1 MRFLNIHL
9 RCDGKR
15 TQNMPVLIFVVESDI
30 EVCRKTRM
38 VLEEAGYGVRAFLTP
53 NLMEEMERRRPAL
66 VLIDA
71 SLPDSGGLDLCCRIR
86 QTPSV
91 ARTPIIFTTSGS
103 TGEDRVRG
111 LELGGDDCI
120 GKPFNPRE
128 LVARVQAV
136 LRRFAR
142 RKPAPVMQIGD
153 IEIDLSAMRL
163 SVRGSEVST
172 TALEFRLMDYLARN
186 QGRVFTRDQLLDA
199 VWGEMQFVTPRSV
212 DACVRRIREK
222 IEPDSTR
229 PTYLKTIRGVGYRL
243 DPASRHLSL
252 PPQSLRMPGSS
263 ISHFAFKTDA

>member
-1 MRFLNIHL
+1 
-9 RCDGKR
+9 
-15 TQNMPVLIFVVESDI
+15 MPALIFVVESNI
-30 EVCRKTRM
+30 EVCRQTRF
-38 VLEEAGYGVRAFLTP
+38 VLEEIGYGVRAFLTT
-53 NLMEEMERRRPAL
+53 NVMDELEKRRPAL
-66 VLIDA
+66 AVIDA
-71 SLPDSGGLDLCCRIR
+71 SLPDGSGLDLGCRIR

-91 ARTPIIFTTSGS
+91 ARMPIIFMTAGNAE
-103 TGEDRVRG
+103 EDRVRG

-120 GKPFNPRE
+120 SKPFSPRE

-142 RKPAPVMQIGD
+142 RRPTPVMQIGD

-163 SVRGSEVST
+163 SVRGAEVST
-172 TALEFRLMDYLARN
+172 TTLEFRLMDYLARN

-212 DACVRRIREK
+212 DACIRRIREK

-243 DPASRHLSL
+243 DSVASSRLAAQKYGPLHVPAIPSQRLT
-252 PPQSLRMPGSS
+252 
-263 ISHFAFKTDA
+263 FKADA

>member
-1 MRFLNIHL
+1 
-9 RCDGKR
+9 
-15 TQNMPVLIFVVESDI
+15 MPVLIFVVESDI

-142 RKPAPVMQIGD
+142 RRPAPVMQIGD